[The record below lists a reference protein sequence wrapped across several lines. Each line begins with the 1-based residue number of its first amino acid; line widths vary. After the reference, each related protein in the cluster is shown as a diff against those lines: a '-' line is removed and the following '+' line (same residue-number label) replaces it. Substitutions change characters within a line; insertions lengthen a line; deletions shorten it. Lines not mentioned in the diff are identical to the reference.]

1 MNRRERRRLQRF
13 TKLPKHIKTK
23 LVNKKGEVPS
33 NQTEMFGCEIER
45 EVPTFLRDFCDE
57 VGLGEFIKVPTGKE
71 GFPIGVMSKCHP
83 NVYALTKRIGGE
95 MLRGYMITPLP
106 NERYCLFYHS
116 VWITPEGNAV
126 CITDVDLGNEYLF
139 LPIGL
144 GLISLK
150 PISISP
156 LEVFMGE
163 DWKQECRI
171 FTIEI
176 SFEESMYPTNL
187 YNLQRIKELVRD
199 TGGLFQKT
207 PPDEIYFSEE
217 IYLQKTDFIS
227 GGYKTSK

>member
-71 GFPIGVMSKCHP
+71 GFPIGVMGKCHP

-95 MLRGYMITPLP
+95 MLRGYIINPLP

-144 GLISLK
+144 GLI
-150 PISISP
+150 
-156 LEVFMGE
+156 EVDPKSRTVFLM
-163 DWKQECRI
+163 
-171 FTIEI
+171 
-176 SFEESMYPTNL
+176 S
-187 YNLQRIKELVRD
+187 
-199 TGGLFQKT
+199 
-207 PPDEIYFSEE
+207 
-217 IYLQKTDFIS
+217 
-227 GGYKTSK
+227 